1 MTCHTL
7 HKISFRFG
15 APFLFILCPFQLTL
29 YQNKNLHNYIADLP
43 VLTTENWQM
52 YILHILGSEVAPRAV
67 STRIVSGIWW
77 FFTLIMISS
86 YTANLAAFLTVER
99 MTSPIEN
106 ADDLSKQTD
115 IKYGTVYGGS
125 TMTFFKV
132 RSFQNISWLSLN
144 AIGKAFKSGSCVFS
158 LTFNPNRVTYGF
170 MICAMFLTCSFI
182 PRQR

>member
-1 MTCHTL
+1 M
-7 HKISFRFG
+7 
-15 APFLFILCPFQLTL
+15 
-29 YQNKNLHNYIADLP
+29 
-43 VLTTENWQM
+43 
-52 YILHILGSEVAPRAV
+52 LGSEVAPRAV

-132 RSFQNISWLSLN
+132 RTLDALFITRFWPHKVSD
-144 AIGKAFKSGSCVFS
+144 VFS
-158 LTFNPNRVTYGF
+158 L
-170 MICAMFLTCSFI
+170 FLT
-182 PRQR
+182 

>member
-1 MTCHTL
+1 M
-7 HKISFRFG
+7 
-15 APFLFILCPFQLTL
+15 
-29 YQNKNLHNYIADLP
+29 
-43 VLTTENWQM
+43 
-52 YILHILGSEVAPRAV
+52 APRAV

-115 IKYGTVYGGS
+115 IRYGTVNGGS

-132 RSFQNISWLSLN
+132 VLSDPSNLEVLTDD
-144 AIGKAFKSGSCVFS
+144 FPLHCLFS
-158 LTFNPNRVTYGF
+158 Y
-170 MICAMFLTCSFI
+170 
-182 PRQR
+182 

>member
-1 MTCHTL
+1 M
-7 HKISFRFG
+7 
-15 APFLFILCPFQLTL
+15 
-29 YQNKNLHNYIADLP
+29 
-43 VLTTENWQM
+43 
-52 YILHILGSEVAPRAV
+52 
-67 STRIVSGIWW
+67 STRLVSGIWW

-132 RSFQNISWLSLN
+132 TRHPSLW
-144 AIGKAFKSGSCVFS
+144 FFGSPLVVF
-158 LTFNPNRVTYGF
+158 
-170 MICAMFLTCSFI
+170 
-182 PRQR
+182 